1 MPDAATAS
9 SSSSSSSYPPSAPPD
24 LDADLLDAL
33 CRALAEAADAVGEA
47 SRDASA
53 LALGRRLPAAALAR
67 GGVHRLG
74 WRTLL
79 RTLTEP
85 AGLGWAPRGRGVAG
99 VGRIAGVLTGRESL
113 AISIAVCGLRARIR
127 AAGTSCPELLADP
140 GAAAVLTA
148 VGEGRQGEA
157 VRLFRRIVRDQGA
170 EHAFA
175 LLSPYFADI
184 LAWSALTDVNPF
196 NDHAGWQVATGR
208 AQEAEPLIGLG
219 AAFLAF
225 CDRGRG
231 LTERP
236 TGHPA
241 ARPAGQS
248 AKPYA
253 KPYARQP
260 GWAAAVQ
267 PARAGNSAARRRAA
281 RQLPRRAP
289 RPTPG
294 GPLGLCDHAAALR
307 SHAVRLRAA
316 AAAPGWHGPQSDG
329 LRAEVAALAD
339 RCATAAAGLAL
350 AAVQLQD
357 T

>member
-9 SSSSSSSYPPSAPPD
+9 SSSYPPSPPPD

-47 SRDASA
+47 ARGASA

-67 GGVHRLG
+67 GGAHRLG

-79 RTLTEP
+79 RTLTDP
-85 AGLGWAPRGRGVAG
+85 AGLGWAPRGRGVAW
-99 VGRIAGVLTGRESL
+99 VGRIAGVMTGRESL

-148 VGEGRQGEA
+148 VREGRQGEA
-157 VRLFRRIVRDQGA
+157 VRRFRHIVRDQGA
-170 EHAFA
+170 EHAFG

-231 LTERP
+231 LSERP
-236 TGHPA
+236 TG
-241 ARPAGQS
+241 QT
-248 AKPYA
+248 A

-267 PARAGNSAARRRAA
+267 PARARNSAARRRAA
-281 RQLPRRAP
+281 GQVPRRAP

-294 GPLGLCDHAAALR
+294 GPPGLCDHAAALR

-316 AAAPGWHGPQSDG
+316 AAAPGWHGPESDG